1 VKIMTRQRAVESTRS
16 LRIAAWLGWQIES
29 NWAMPFLFAVYS
41 IVKPIAGALILVLMY
56 MVIAQGGV
64 QHPLFP
70 QIFVGNAF
78 YIYVAMV
85 FMGVSQAVVE
95 DREHYGMLKY
105 IYVAPLN
112 ISAYLL
118 GRGAAQAIMAT
129 VAVLIMLFFGII
141 VLGIPMPPARI
152 DWGMLFVAWLFGLV
166 GLAFQGV
173 FLAGIALITAR
184 HSSYIG
190 EAVAGALYLLCGAVF
205 PIDVLPKPLQLVGQ
219 ALPLTYWLE
228 ALRRALLGQGAGEM
242 LSSLTDPMLLLIVV
256 GSMVLLAVLSV
267 GFYRW
272 AENLARGKGLI
283 DMQTMY

>member
-1 VKIMTRQRAVESTRS
+1 VESTRS
-16 LRIAAWLGWQIES
+16 LKMAAWLGWQIES
-29 NWAMPFLFAVYS
+29 NWATPFLFAIYS
-41 IVKPIAGALILVLMY
+41 IAKPIAGALILVLMY

-85 FMGVSQAVVE
+85 LMGVSQAVIE

-112 ISAYLL
+112 IYAYLL
-118 GRGAAQAIMAT
+118 GRGVTQAIMAT
-129 VAVLIMLFFGII
+129 VAVLIMLIFGII
-141 VLGIPMPPARI
+141 VLGIPMPPATI
-152 DWGMLFVAWLFGLV
+152 DWGMLFAAWLFGLA
-166 GLAFQGV
+166 GLAFRGI
-173 FLAGIALITAR
+173 FLGGISLITAR
-184 HSSYIG
+184 HSFYIG
-190 EAVAGALYLLCGAVF
+190 DAVAGALYLLCGAVF
-205 PIDVLPKPLQLVGQ
+205 PIDVLPRPLQLLGQ

-228 ALRRALLGQGAGEM
+228 ALRRALLGDGAGQL
-242 LSSLTDPMLLLIVV
+242 LSSLSDRALLLILA
-256 GSMVLLAVLSV
+256 GSMVLLAVLSI

-272 AENLARGKGLI
+272 AENRAREKGLI

>member
-1 VKIMTRQRAVESTRS
+1 MTRQRAVESTRS
-16 LRIAAWLGWQIES
+16 LKMAAWLGWQIES
-29 NWAMPFLFAVYS
+29 NWATPFLFAIYS
-41 IVKPIAGALILVLMY
+41 IAKPIAGALILVLMY

-85 FMGVSQAVVE
+85 LMGVSQAVIE

-112 ISAYLL
+112 IYAYLL
-118 GRGAAQAIMAT
+118 GRGVTQAIMAT
-129 VAVLIMLFFGII
+129 VAVLIMLIFGII
-141 VLGIPMPPARI
+141 VLGIPMPPATI
-152 DWGMLFVAWLFGLV
+152 DWGMLFAAWLFGLAS
-166 GLAFQGV
+166 LAFQGI
-173 FLAGIALITAR
+173 FLGGISLITAR
-184 HSSYIG
+184 HSFYIG
-190 EAVAGALYLLCGAVF
+190 DAVAGALYLLCGAVF
-205 PIDVLPKPLQLVGQ
+205 PIDVLPRPLQLLGQ

-228 ALRRALLGQGAGEM
+228 ALRRALLGDGAGQL
-242 LSSLTDPMLLLIVV
+242 LSSLSDRVLLLILA

-272 AENLARGKGLI
+272 AENRAREKGLI